1 MRVPTI
7 FGPPGLFRRFLL
19 LPKENEKTP
28 STIKVY
34 KQRTYDDLYPENS
47 S

>member
-7 FGPPGLFRRFLL
+7 YGPPGLFRRFLF

-28 STIKVY
+28 SIISLY
-34 KQRTYDDLYPENS
+34 KQRTYDDLPPENS